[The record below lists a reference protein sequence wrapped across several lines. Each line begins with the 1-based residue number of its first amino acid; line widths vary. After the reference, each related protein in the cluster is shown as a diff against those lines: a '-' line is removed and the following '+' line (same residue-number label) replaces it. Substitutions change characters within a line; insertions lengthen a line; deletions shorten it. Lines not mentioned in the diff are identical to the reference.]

1 MRKSTHYEL
10 NLVEGNDIVNPMVND
25 VPNFER
31 IDEVMFE
38 NSNSGITVATELLSG
53 TVHAITRENPN
64 CGVFRFVAT
73 ANFETGDTFTVDGVQ
88 VTALMTNGT
97 PVVGGA
103 YVINANVMGC
113 LVGTML
119 TLFVAQGGD
128 LVASDSAKLGGK
140 DAEYYAPASAVVEAT
155 NVAQS
160 ANTISLNNQ
169 QSISQ
174 LSGQLGNLKLV
185 AISEANFET
194 LAEKDNSTLYF
205 TFAE

>member
-38 NSNSGITVATELLSG
+38 NAGAGVGVATELLSG

-64 CGVFRFVAT
+64 CSVFRFVAT
-73 ANFETGDTFTVDGVQ
+73 ADYLSGDTFTVDGVQ
-88 VTALMTNGT
+88 VTALMTNGK
-97 PVVGGA
+97 PLSGGA
-103 YVINANVMGC
+103 YVINANVVGC

-128 LVASDSAKLGGK
+128 IVAKDSEMLGGQSA
-140 DAEYYAPASAVVEAT
+140 DYYAPASAVVEAT
-155 NVAQS
+155 NIAQG
-160 ANTISLNNQ
+160 ANQISLANQ
-169 QSISQ
+169 QSI
-174 LSGQLGNLKLV
+174 GQLESNMGGMKLV
-185 AISEANFET
+185 VLSEADFEALT
-194 LAEKDNSTLYF
+194 TKDNSVLYF
-205 TFAE
+205 TFA